1 MVESVSI
8 FPLRELRN
16 DIYQTLDVMMNIEYE
31 EAYKFM
37 FAINKEGR

>member
-8 FPLRELRN
+8 FPLPKLRY
-16 DIYQTLDVMMNIEYE
+16 DIYLTLDVMMHIEYE